1 MRQKYPAHIHI
12 TVTIKYEYLISYSN
26 SPHQS
31 SSMLKKLEIDPVS
44 ETLSDENQSA
54 RLDHLYRAMIAEVTG
69 GLSPNTPVMLQMN
82 WLLNLATSPGKM
94 LELTDLARKNIVEL
108 SLASILNAYGLAAK
122 NMGVEVRSNTAKPD
136 DRRFND
142 PEWARAPFNLYKEAF
157 LAVENWCQEATK
169 NIHGISTE
177 DEKAHSFMVHQLLD
191 ALSPANFPLTNPEI
205 VKEIEQQGGRNLIKG
220 YLNLLEDISTSGG
233 AEHRKQAHR
242 TSGKYQVGEN
252 LATSAGKVVYRNQ
265 LIELIQYEP
274 TTKTVHPEPILIT
287 PAWIMKYYILD
298 LRPENSLV
306 RYLTNKGFTVF
317 MISWVNPDENYAEFT
332 LDEYRCLGPMAALDE
347 IERIT
352 GVKKIH
358 AAGYCLGGTL
368 LSIAAADMARKG
380 DDRLKTLTLLA
391 AQTDF
396 AEAGEIKLF
405 INESNIAFLEDM
417 MKEHGVLEGGQ
428 MAGAFKLLR
437 ANALIWQR
445 IQQDYLLG
453 TRSSA
458 NDMMAWNADT
468 TRMPY
473 KMHSEYLRSLYLEN
487 QLSSEKFEV
496 EGHPVS
502 LRDVT
507 VPVFAVG
514 TETDHVAPWQSVF
527 KIHQFCYAPVQ
538 FILTKGGHNA
548 GIVSEPGH
556 PRRHYHT
563 HRSKTSDPALTP
575 EDWLDI
581 ADYKDGSWWPEWARW
596 LSRKSTKK
604 QATPQMGNALAEAPG
619 TYIFMD

>member
-1 MRQKYPAHIHI
+1 
-12 TVTIKYEYLISYSN
+12 
-26 SPHQS
+26 
-31 SSMLKKLEIDPVS
+31 MLHKLESAP
-44 ETLSDENQSA
+44 LSVKPSDDNQSA
-54 RLDHLYRAMIAEVTG
+54 RIDHLYRAMVAEVTG
-69 GLSPNTPVMLQMN
+69 GLSPITPIVLQMN

-94 LELTDLARKNIVEL
+94 LELTDLARKNIVDL
-108 SLASILNAYGLAAK
+108 SFAPILSAYVQAAN
-122 NMGVEVRSNTAKPD
+122 NMGIEVKSEPEGSG

-142 PEWARAPFNLYKEAF
+142 PEWARTPYSLYKEAF
-157 LAVENWCQEATK
+157 LAVESWWQAAVK
-169 NIHGISTE
+169 DIHGISAE
-177 DEKAHSFMVHQLLD
+177 DEKALSFMVHQLLD
-191 ALSPANFPLTNPEI
+191 ALSPTNYPLTNPEI
-205 VKEIEQQGGRNLIKG
+205 TKAIKEQGGSNLIKG
-220 YLNLLEDISTSGG
+220 YLNLLEDISTGHG
-233 AEHRKQAHR
+233 AEHRKQ
-242 TSGKYQVGEN
+242 GKHKSSKFKAGEN
-252 LATSAGKVVYRNQ
+252 LATTAGKVVYRNQ

-306 RYLTNKGFTVF
+306 RYLTSKGFTVF
-317 MISWVNPDENYAEFT
+317 MISWVNPDESYAEYS
-332 LDEYRCLGPMAALDE
+332 LDDYRCLGPMAALDE

-352 GVKKIH
+352 GADKIH

-368 LSIAAADMARKG
+368 MSIAAADMAKKG
-380 DDRLKTLTLLA
+380 DDRLKTLTLLT

-396 AEAGEIKLF
+396 TEAGEIKLF
-405 INESNIAFLEDM
+405 INESNVAFLEDM

-445 IQQDYLLG
+445 LQQDYLLG

-496 EGHPVS
+496 DGRTIS
-502 LRDVT
+502 LRDLT
-507 VPVFAVG
+507 LPIFAVG
-514 TETDHVAPWQSVF
+514 TETDHVAPWQSVY
-527 KIHQFCYAPVQ
+527 KIHQFSHAPVQ

-563 HRSKTSDPALTP
+563 HHSKISDPALTP
-575 EDWLDI
+575 EDWLEV
-581 ADYKDGSWWPEWARW
+581 ANYKEGSWWPEWARW
-596 LSRKSTKK
+596 LARKSSKK
-604 QATPQMGNALAEAPG
+604 QAQPPMGKALAEAPG
-619 TYIFMD
+619 TYIFME